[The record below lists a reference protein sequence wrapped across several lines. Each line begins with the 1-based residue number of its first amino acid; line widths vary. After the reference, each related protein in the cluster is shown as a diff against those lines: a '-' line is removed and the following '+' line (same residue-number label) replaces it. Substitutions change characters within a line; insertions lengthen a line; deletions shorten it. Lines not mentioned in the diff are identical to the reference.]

1 MGSGPGS
8 SKGLALADT
17 YQQVVSSGQLDR
29 YRKRRWQW
37 AKEYV
42 AWLTQSAL
50 ADLSMD
56 QALSIYRSGGGTHSG
71 QFQTNPV
78 EEIRDSLDF
87 LLYDTITLEGRFEEC
102 VSEQGA
108 YRLAG
113 AGKGFISYLLC
124 LRDPSL
130 FGIWNPYVERALR
143 ALRALDLYP
152 PTLGKGHLGLR
163 YLDLLD
169 ALQRV
174 KQLVGLADFAA
185 VDEYCYGVTQTAKK

>member
-29 YRKRRWQW
+29 YRKRRWQR

-50 ADLSMD
+50 LEMSMD
-56 QALSIYRSGGGTHSG
+56 QALCLYRASGGIRGG
-71 QFQTNPV
+71 QFRTNPV

-102 VSEQGA
+102 ASEQGA

-143 ALRALDLYP
+143 ALDLYP

-174 KQLVGLADFAA
+174 KQLEGLADFAA
-185 VDEYCYGVTQTAKK
+185 VDEYCYGVTQAAKK